1 MRTIALIA
9 KKSLVR
15 HKLSTSVTAGSLA
28 LACGLAIGVF
38 SIQRQAQD
46 AFMVSAPGF
55 DAVLGARG
63 SQLQLVMN
71 SVMHLDTSPG
81 NIPYTKYLEI
91 KEDPRVKLAIPYA
104 VGDSY
109 KGYRVIG
116 TTSELLTDF
125 ELYEG
130 VGYQVMSSGRVFDEL
145 KMEAVVG
152 SHVARRT
159 GLRVGSHLHF
169 QHDLKEG
176 AGHDHDED
184 YVVVGIL
191 EPTNTPADRVLWV
204 PLEGMH
210 RLEGHGFGMG
220 AERYEAKPD
229 EDIPDEVREV
239 SAVMLKLTKNFSAA
253 KQIVNEVNRGTEMT
267 MAFPIA
273 KVVLKFFDQVGWAH
287 EILKLV
293 AYLICVVGA
302 CSILAS
308 LYNAMNERRREFAI
322 LRSLG
327 ARRSTVFG
335 AILAESTAIAA
346 LGGLFGLLV
355 YVIVFTAASG
365 VIRDEVGIVMNLWQY
380 HPSLWMAP
388 VGVTVLGALAGIIPA
403 IKAYGTDVAT
413 HLVPHS

>member
-9 KKSLVR
+9 KRSLAR

-109 KGYRVIG
+109 KGYRVVG

-130 VGYQVMSSGRVFDEL
+130 VGYQVMPGGRVFDEL

-191 EPTNTPADRVLWV
+191 EPTNTPADKVLWV

-210 RLEGHGFGMG
+210 RLEGHGFGTAG
-220 AERYEAKPD
+220 D
-229 EDIPDEVREV
+229 EHP
-239 SAVMLKLTKNFSAA
+239 
-253 KQIVNEVNRGTEMT
+253 RGWH
-267 MAFPIA
+267 A
-273 KVVLKFFDQVGWAH
+273 
-287 EILKLV
+287 
-293 AYLICVVGA
+293 
-302 CSILAS
+302 
-308 LYNAMNERRREFAI
+308 
-322 LRSLG
+322 
-327 ARRSTVFG
+327 
-335 AILAESTAIAA
+335 
-346 LGGLFGLLV
+346 
-355 YVIVFTAASG
+355 
-365 VIRDEVGIVMNLWQY
+365 
-380 HPSLWMAP
+380 
-388 VGVTVLGALAGIIPA
+388 GALA
-403 IKAYGTDVAT
+403 
-413 HLVPHS
+413 